1 MKYFGI
7 RQFKYSFALK
17 FPSLYGTYNGLKKR
31 SFVATYSQFSEDLV
45 VRAYLPER
53 FGIYVDVGG
62 GHPVIGSNTY
72 LFSKRGFSGIVIE
85 PISKFGMEF
94 SRRSSVKIIPTICS
108 DTKTGIDFF
117 EFEESFVSTTSRTL
131 AETIIA
137 SGGKLVSQRI
147 LFPVALRD
155 LGLMC
160 TSDYPSLLDIDV
172 EGVDLI
178 VLNSNDWDKFRPR
191 VVLVESFS
199 GNRIQIIEL
208 LESIG
213 YALVETCD
221 LTLVFVS
228 TAYLSGRA

>member
-1 MKYFGI
+1 
-7 RQFKYSFALK
+7 
-17 FPSLYGTYNGLKKR
+17 
-31 SFVATYSQFSEDLV
+31 
-45 VRAYLPER
+45 
-53 FGIYVDVGG
+53 
-62 GHPVIGSNTY
+62 
-72 LFSKRGFSGIVIE
+72 
-85 PISKFGMEF
+85 MEF

-117 EFEESFVSTTSRTL
+117 EFEESFVSTTSQTL

-137 SGGKLVSQRI
+137 NGGKLVSQRI

-160 TSDYPSLLDIDV
+160 TPDYPSLLDIDV